1 MRWPISWRIRT
12 SRCDIRDTHHKSKAT
27 CRAGQPL
34 AGAPGVCATR
44 GIVIGPK
51 EMQRD
56 IWLIANHPAVVRYW
70 RNVKKL
76 ARSQLKYAST
86 LEGHRR
92 CAGQHQANMFNITP
106 GCANAWPDVA
116 TSNQARMWRDQW
128 SYRRDILAQ
137 KRPFCRTRTS
147 SGDSNRLRIT
157 AICPLLIRASMRG
170 EVKLSPRPRQAQAAS
185 GRIILQGSAS
195 LPGKGIEQAKQH
207 KEN

>member
-1 MRWPISWRIRT
+1 MQVGFSAITSARRANRRRPSRGGAICFPFISMRWPISWRIRT

-86 LEGHRR
+86 VEGHRR
-92 CAGQHQANMFNITP
+92 RAGQHQANMFNITP
-106 GCANAWPDVA
+106 GCANAWPDVLAPLPTRLVCGA
-116 TSNQARMWRDQW
+116 TN
-128 SYRRDILAQ
+128 
-137 KRPFCRTRTS
+137 
-147 SGDSNRLRIT
+147 GHT
-157 AICPLLIRASMRG
+157 AEMY
-170 EVKLSPRPRQAQAAS
+170 
-185 GRIILQGSAS
+185 
-195 LPGKGIEQAKQH
+195 
-207 KEN
+207 